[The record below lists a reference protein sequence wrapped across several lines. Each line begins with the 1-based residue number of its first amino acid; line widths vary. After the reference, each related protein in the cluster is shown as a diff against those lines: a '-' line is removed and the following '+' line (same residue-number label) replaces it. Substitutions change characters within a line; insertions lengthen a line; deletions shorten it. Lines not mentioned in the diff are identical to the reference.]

1 MKNERSHL
9 SAYESLASLNRHFHE
24 ILIELETV
32 KSLGLLRRT
41 LVDEVKASVEETRA
55 WANFEMI
62 DVMHLREET
71 DWARFSRIRR
81 KLERRNQDPNSALGL
96 DPSQTPKFE
105 RRFQREKRDNQL
117 GK

>member
-1 MKNERSHL
+1 MKNERLHL

-24 ILIELETV
+24 ILIELEAV

-41 LVDEVKASVEETRA
+41 LVEEVKASVEETRA

-81 KLERRNQDPNSALGL
+81 KLERRNQDP
-96 DPSQTPKFE
+96 K
-105 RRFQREKRDNQL
+105 QRSGARLVTNT
-117 GK
+117 